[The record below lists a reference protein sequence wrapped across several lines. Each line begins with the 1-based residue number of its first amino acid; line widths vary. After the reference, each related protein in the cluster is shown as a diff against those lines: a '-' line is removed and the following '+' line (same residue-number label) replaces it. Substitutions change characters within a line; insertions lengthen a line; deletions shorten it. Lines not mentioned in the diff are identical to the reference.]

1 MKNDNKIRKY
11 REVRRGEIHLV
22 KFSGEGLELKSVSP
36 CIVIQNDAG
45 NLNSG
50 TTIVIPISRKK
61 GFLPT
66 HIPLSRFTMQGV
78 AQCEKIQ
85 TIDKDRILTE
95 KPIEHIPEMF
105 MGEIEKGVR
114 VSLGMRG

>member
-1 MKNDNKIRKY
+1 MENTNKIRKF

-22 KFSGEGLELKSVSP
+22 RFGGEGLELKAESL
-36 CIVIQNDAG
+36 CLIIQNNAG

-50 TTIVIPISRKK
+50 TTIVIPITRKN

-66 HIPLSRFTMQGV
+66 HVPISRFSVQGV
-78 AQCEKIQ
+78 AQCEKLQ

-105 MGEIEKGVR
+105 MEEIDKGVR